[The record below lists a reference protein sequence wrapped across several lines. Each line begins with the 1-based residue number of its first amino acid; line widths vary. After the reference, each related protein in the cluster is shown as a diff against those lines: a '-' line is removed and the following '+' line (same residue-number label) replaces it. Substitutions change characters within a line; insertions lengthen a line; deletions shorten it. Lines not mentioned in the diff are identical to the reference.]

1 MTPQE
6 KLHTLETTIRKS
18 IPRLMEVSEGCIL
31 KRKSHFELYSDYVI
45 LKIKRDDFSTYT
57 EIDGKHKGS
66 FSIENEKLLD
76 HFEIIGHEILLSD
89 VLDWFDKIHF
99 KPEESITMFDEI
111 IAEQGITSI
120 VSLWDFSKKYLS
132 EQPEILIDFL
142 YKILKNNS
150 K

>member
-1 MTPQE
+1 MTPKE
-6 KLHTLETTIRKS
+6 KLHTLETNIRQVL
-18 IPRLMEVSEGCIL
+18 PRLLEPTDGCL
-31 KRKSHFELYSDYVI
+31 FKSKTGVIHTLVGYNDVNEKFVFKCMDTEFNEL
-45 LKIKRDDFSTYT
+45 FN
-57 EIDGKHKGS
+57 
-66 FSIENEKLLD
+66 SIEKID
-76 HFEIIGHEILLSD
+76 FEIIGHEILLSD

-142 YKILKNNS
+142 YKILK